1 MAGRVAEGGT
11 MVSDAKD
18 KAEIERVIQLYID
31 GARAGDVSKLR
42 EAFHEDAR
50 MFGSLGGHRYDVPIE
65 ELYAM
70 SDGTPADVDGSY
82 KARIVS
88 VAQVEDAAVVT
99 LEEEGYWGTVS
110 FTDFFTLSS
119 IKGEWKIVNK
129 PFAHTGGE
137 PPSH

>member
-1 MAGRVAEGGT
+1 MSRAARWSRPNYCLSPKRVARWRHRSRKGGT
-11 MVSDAKD
+11 KVSEANDRT
-18 KAEIERVIQLYID
+18 EIERVVQLYID

-82 KARIVS
+82 KARLVS
-88 VAQVEDAAVVT
+88 VAQVGDAAVVT
-99 LEEEGYWGTVS
+99 LEEEGHWCTVS
-110 FTDFFTLSS
+110 FTDSFT
-119 IKGEWKIVNK
+119 
-129 PFAHTGGE
+129 
-137 PPSH
+137 